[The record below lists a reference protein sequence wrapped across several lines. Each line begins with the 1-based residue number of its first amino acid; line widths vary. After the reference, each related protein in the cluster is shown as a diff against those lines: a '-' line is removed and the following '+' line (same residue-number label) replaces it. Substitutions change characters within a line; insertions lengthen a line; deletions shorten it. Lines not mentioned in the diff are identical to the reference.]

1 MFSSSTWDTQR
12 MHCNT
17 RRDFQNDL
25 KLRFEKSLER
35 YLKTQHRFELSCL
48 TVALQDMSITPSAT
62 SNHSSPSVGLGQTP
76 LSSQSSFVRPLQSN
90 SWFQSASRSIW
101 SSGWKK
107 THTHRFSSSQQ
118 LTHLQHLSFSWTTP
132 MCQRAWELCLTPNM
146 AFLHWKKK
154 KLGGIFAHFQ
164 IAVRNNRLH
173 FSDVSVRL
181 FLDCCVLLEHT
192 APTTVFFGGVVSR
205 TRLFLSWLRKSATIR
220 VFNFICSLRL
230 SASGCVCALP

>member
-17 RRDFQNDL
+17 RRDFQNDH

-107 THTHRFSSSQQ
+107 THTQQVQQQSAAHTSAALKLLMNDTDVSTRLRVVFNTKYGFSSLENKNWGEYLPTFKSQWEIIVYIFQMSLSGFFWTAVFCSNIQHQPQ
-118 LTHLQHLSFSWTTP
+118 LF
-132 MCQRAWELCLTPNM
+132 
-146 AFLHWKKK
+146 
-154 KLGGIFAHFQ
+154 LGGW
-164 IAVRNNRLH
+164 
-173 FSDVSVRL
+173 
-181 FLDCCVLLEHT
+181 CPE
-192 APTTVFFGGVVSR
+192 PGFFWAG
-205 TRLFLSWLRKSATIR
+205 
-220 VFNFICSLRL
+220 
-230 SASGCVCALP
+230 SGSQRR